1 MAFSISPKEFSM
13 MDSLKRWGASA
24 LALGAA
30 LQLSGCLVV
39 ADDDPPLE
47 PLPLGTLTVSW
58 SIDGLREPLDCED
71 FGADRLEL
79 VIYDPAGEV
88 VDELDPFCESFGISV
103 DLPEGSYFADV
114 TLVDSFDRSATLT
127 ETLEAIDIIGGTD
140 LSLGVDFPV
149 DSFL

>member
-1 MAFSISPKEFSM
+1 M

-39 ADDDPPLE
+39 ADDDDLG
-47 PLPLGTLTVSW
+47 PLPLGTLTVNW
-58 SIDGLREPLDCED
+58 SIDGIRDPLDCED
-71 FGADRLEL
+71 FGVDRLEL
-79 VIYDPAGEV
+79 VIYDRFGDV
-88 VDELDPFCESFGISV
+88 VDELEPFCEDFGISV
-103 DLPEGSYFADV
+103 DLAEGSYSADV

-127 ETLEAIDIIGGTD
+127 ETLEAIDIIADTD
-140 LSLGVDFPV
+140 LTLGVDFPV